1 MRKGY
6 ISPDSILLCTYV
18 YMHGLA
24 NLFFGESPELQGKSD
39 VLLLSPIPKLYLCFC
54 INTA

>member
-6 ISPDSILLCTYV
+6 ISPDSILCTYM

-24 NLFFGESPELQGKSD
+24 NLFFGESPELQGKLD